1 MVGILL
7 GSHGYFAKEALASA
21 EMIVGNQENIA
32 SFSLEEQMDLEATI
46 LSAQESYQSLDRT
59 SGVLILTDIQGG
71 TPSNVAMVI
80 QRKNENTYVLAGF
93 NLPLLIE
100 ALLNRE
106 KNVTDLVSYLEELFP
121 ATLSN
126 LSK

>member
-1 MVGILL
+1 LVGILL

-46 LSAQESYQSLDRT
+46 LSAQESYQSLDKS

-71 TPSNVAMVI
+71 PPSNVAMVI
-80 QRKNENTYVLAGF
+80 QRKNENTYALAGF

-106 KNVTDLVSYLEELFP
+106 KNVTNLVSYLEELFP

>member
-1 MVGILL
+1 LVGILL

-46 LSAQESYQSLDRT
+46 LSAQESYQSLDKS

-80 QRKNENTYVLAGF
+80 QRKNENTYALAGF

-106 KNVTDLVSYLEELFP
+106 KNVTNLVSYLEELFP

>member
-80 QRKNENTYVLAGF
+80 QRKNENTYALAGF